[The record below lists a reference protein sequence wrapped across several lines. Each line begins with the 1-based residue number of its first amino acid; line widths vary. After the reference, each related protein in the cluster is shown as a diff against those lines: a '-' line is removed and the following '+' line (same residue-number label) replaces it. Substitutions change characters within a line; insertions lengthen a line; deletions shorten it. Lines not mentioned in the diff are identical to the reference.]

1 MSTSK
6 TLNKKGDKLTVT
18 FYVTKEAAA
27 GAKKIF
33 LICEHNGWEPVALK
47 QQKSGI
53 FSGSI
58 SVPVGEQEGYKYKFK
73 YILDNGEEK
82 FENDWKADKY
92 VANPFNAEDSFF
104 TVEPT
109 EKKPVAKKKK

>member
-1 MSTSK
+1 MMSVSK

-27 GAKKIF
+27 GAKKIY

-47 QQKSGI
+47 PQKNGT

-58 SVPVGEQEGYKYKFK
+58 SVPTNVQPSYQYRFK
-73 YILDNGEEK
+73 YILENGEEK
-82 FENDWKADKY
+82 FDNDWKAEDY
-92 VANPFNAEDSFF
+92 VANPFNGENSIFYV
-104 TVEPT
+104 TNQ
-109 EKKPVAKKKK
+109 KKN